1 MAGPGLDLI
10 GEDEIA
16 EIVDVLRSGYLA
28 RYGPD
33 DDPRFAARVRSLEDS
48 VAEWTGVRHAVA
60 MNSGT
65 SALYSILACLGIG
78 PGDEVIVPGFT
89 FIASISSIVYARAV
103 PVLAEVDASLN
114 LDPADVEARITP
126 RTRAIMPVHM
136 LGNPARLAELQA
148 VAERHG
154 IALIEDC
161 AQAFGASYGGRK
173 VGSTGVA
180 GAISF
185 NVFKTNT
192 SGDGGMAVT
201 DDPDLYRRMFAF
213 HDQGHLPL
221 RNGVEVGARS
231 LLGMNFRMTEL
242 QGAVLVAQMRRLD
255 TILSTLRANKARL
268 KSLIAEQSASGS
280 ATS

>member
-1 MAGPGLDLI
+1 
-10 GEDEIA
+10 
-16 EIVDVLRSGYLA
+16 
-28 RYGPD
+28 
-33 DDPRFAARVRSLEDS
+33 
-48 VAEWTGVRHAVA
+48 

-126 RTRAIMPVHM
+126 RTRAIMAVHM

-185 NVFKTNT
+185 NVFKTIT

-255 TILSTLRANKARL
+255 HPLDAAPNKARL
-268 KSLIAEQSASGS
+268 KS
-280 ATS
+280 